1 MVNNFS
7 QIKLIQALLEGKILY
22 KIHHNDSDSIEWLF
36 QDGGCYE
43 IRGWGTACGWGDVGN
58 RVLDVL
64 KNPDNLSIHTHTM
77 NDGYPYP
84 WSVKYKSND
93 KQL

>member
-1 MVNNFS
+1 MTNNFE

-22 KIHHNDSDSIEWLF
+22 KIHHNDSDSTEWLF
-36 QDGGCYE
+36 QDDGYYE
-43 IRGWGTACGWGDVGN
+43 MRGWSTAYGNVDN

-64 KNPDNLSIHTHTM
+64 KNPDNWNIHTHTM

-84 WSVKYKSND
+84 WSIKYKSND
-93 KQL
+93 KQF